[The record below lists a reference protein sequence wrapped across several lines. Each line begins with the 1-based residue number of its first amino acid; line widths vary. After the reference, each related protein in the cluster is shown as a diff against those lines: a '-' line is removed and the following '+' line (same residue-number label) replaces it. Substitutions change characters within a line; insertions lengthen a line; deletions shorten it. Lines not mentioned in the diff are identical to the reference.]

1 MRCGF
6 LVGIVTSV
14 LVATAS
20 IAAAQSDQEKQ
31 LYEAAKQE
39 GELTWYTAH
48 YDQNMTAQIGAAFTE
63 KYPGIKV
70 NGIKATAQVSFQRL
84 LLDLK
89 AGQSQADVFSS
100 TDVSHYRQLKEMNA
114 LEKYVPE
121 NEAQIIAAFRG
132 IDPDGYYHTT
142 LVGLIA
148 ILYNN
153 AKVKEAEA
161 PKNWTDLADPKWT
174 DKVTFGDPNYSGM
187 VGVWT
192 VAMADRYGWEF
203 FEKLEPL
210 NPQIGRSIDDAVT
223 LLNSGERVVAM
234 GDPGT
239 ALQSA
244 AKGNP
249 VAVVYPED
257 GAVVVRMPSA
267 IIKGSKSPNAAKLF
281 MNFLLSPEVAKI
293 ATAGFQQSLRADVPP
308 PAGGKSLA
316 DVKVMTPS
324 PEEIAKNLPENK
336 EKWRDTFGM

>member
-1 MRCGF
+1 MKSGF
-6 LVGIVTSV
+6 LVGIVMTA
-14 LVATAS
+14 LAATAS
-20 IAAAQSDQEKQ
+20 IALAQSDAEKQ

-48 YDQNMTAQIGAAFTE
+48 YDQNMTAQIAAAFTE
-63 KYPGIKV
+63 KYPGITV

-89 AGQSQADVFSS
+89 AGQSQADVLST
-100 TDVSHYRQLKEMNA
+100 TDVSHFQQLKKMDA
-114 LEKYVPE
+114 LVQYTPE
-121 NEAQIIAAFRG
+121 NAAEMIETFRN

-148 ILYNN
+148 MLYNN
-153 AKVKEAEA
+153 EKVKEADA
-161 PKNWTDLADPKWT
+161 PQNWTDLTDPKWT

-192 VAMADRYGWEF
+192 VAMADKYGWSF
-203 FEKLEPL
+203 FEDFKPL

-249 VAVVYPED
+249 VAVVYPTD

-267 IIKGSKSPNAAKLF
+267 AIKGSKSPNAAKLF
-281 MNFLLSPEVAKI
+281 VNFLLSPEVMKI
-293 ATAGFQQSLRADVPP
+293 STAGFQQSLRADVPP
-308 PAGGKSLA
+308 PPGGKSLT

-324 PEEIAKNLPENK
+324 PEDIAKNLPGNK

>member
-1 MRCGF
+1 MKSGF
-6 LVGIVTSV
+6 LAGIVMTA
-14 LVATAS
+14 LAATAS
-20 IAAAQSDQEKQ
+20 IAFAQTDAEKQ

-48 YDQNMTAQIGAAFTE
+48 YDQNITAQIADAFTE

-89 AGQSQADVFSS
+89 AGQSQADVLSS
-100 TDVSHYRQLKEMNA
+100 TDVSHFQHLKKMDA
-114 LEKYVPE
+114 LVQYKPE
-121 NEAQIIAAFRG
+121 NEAEIIEAFRD

-142 LVGLIA
+142 LVGLIG
-148 ILYNN
+148 ILYNTEE
-153 AKVKEAEA
+153 VTEADA

-192 VAMADRYGWEF
+192 VAMDDQYSWSF
-203 FEKLEPL
+203 FEKLKPL

-239 ALQSA
+239 ALNSA
-244 AKGNP
+244 SKGNP
-249 VAVVYPED
+249 VAVIYPTD
-257 GAVVVRMPSA
+257 GAIVVRMPSA
-267 IIKGSKSPNAAKLF
+267 VIKGSKSPNAAKLF
-281 MNFLLSPEVAKI
+281 LNFLLSPEVMKI
-293 ATAGFQQSLRADVPP
+293 STAGFQQSLRADVPP
-308 PAGGKSLA
+308 PPGGKSLA

-324 PEEIAKNLPENK
+324 PEDIAKKLPENK